1 MGWVKR
7 VPFRSHTGSIT
18 AGALFCVDPP
28 TLNLG
33 ALGVAGAEAGDRQ
46 ILMYNSRCDL
56 AVLISI
62 AGAFLH
68 SVLCICIA
76 LARRLRGAS
85 IEKEVSAV

>member
-7 VPFRSHTGSIT
+7 VPFRSHSGSIT
-18 AGALFCVDPP
+18 AGALFALTHPP
-28 TLNLG
+28 YTSG

-46 ILMYNSRCDL
+46 ILMCNSRCDL
-56 AVLISI
+56 VVLSSI

-68 SVLCICIA
+68 SVLCIA
-76 LARRLRGAS
+76 LAHRLRGAS

>member
-7 VPFRSHTGSIT
+7 VPFRSHSGSIT
-18 AGALFCVDPP
+18 AGAPLFALTHPP
-28 TLNLG
+28 YTSG

-46 ILMYNSRCDL
+46 ILMCNSRCDL
-56 AVLISI
+56 VVLSSI
-62 AGAFLH
+62 AGASLH
-68 SVLCICIA
+68 SVLCIA